1 MARSTISTAR
11 LLVASALTLGAVALV
26 GTVAAA
32 AFSVAVA
39 RRVVTPSKRRVED
52 IRIIGVTETTITL
65 ASTPDSRLPGTYS
78 FWFARGSGHAKLG
91 PIIDQTPATV
101 TRELIGVDFGDL
113 AGSERGYLA
122 GWVYLSPAELGVPF
136 EEVAIPT
143 ELGDAPAWSVPAASD
158 SGRWLIAVHGR
169 GVKRAEGLR
178 AVEVA
183 RRCGYHSLLISYRN
197 DGDAPRSLDG
207 RYGLGDTEWRDVD
220 AAIGYAVEHG
230 ATEVVLMGWSMGGA
244 TVLQAATRSE
254 RRSVIRGLILES
266 PVVDW
271 GATLAYQAS
280 FLRIPRPVGRVAE
293 ELITQSWSAPL
304 TGQAEPID
312 LARLDF
318 VTRASEL
325 EIPVLLLHSID
336 DGFVPADASRAL
348 AAARPDIVSYE
359 EWTVARHTKLWNY
372 DSERWNAA
380 IGSWLSRL

>member
-1 MARSTISTAR
+1 
-11 LLVASALTLGAVALV
+11 
-26 GTVAAA
+26 
-32 AFSVAVA
+32 
-39 RRVVTPSKRRVED
+39 
-52 IRIIGVTETTITL
+52 
-65 ASTPDSRLPGTYS
+65 
-78 FWFARGSGHAKLG
+78 
-91 PIIDQTPATV
+91 
-101 TRELIGVDFGDL
+101 
-113 AGSERGYLA
+113 
-122 GWVYLSPAELGVPF
+122 
-136 EEVAIPT
+136 
-143 ELGDAPAWSVPAASD
+143 
-158 SGRWLIAVHGR
+158 
-169 GVKRAEGLR
+169 
-178 AVEVA
+178 
-183 RRCGYHSLLISYRN
+183 
-197 DGDAPRSLDG
+197 
-207 RYGLGDTEWRDVD
+207 
-220 AAIGYAVEHG
+220 
-230 ATEVVLMGWSMGGA
+230 MGWSMGGA